1 MPSFVNPIHTNANA
15 LNSGTK
21 NEVKDTKN
29 APKSASKDFNKIL
42 NQKISKDKTAPKE
55 NPNALKATP
64 KDAKEDAK
72 ELEKTPTPHHQH
84 AQNLAKDQ
92 QAPTLK
98 DLLNHKKTTA
108 SHEAQHETHEPTL
121 KDLLNHKKTTASHEA
136 QHETHEMHETNPK
149 TPNETLNKNEKK
161 PNGVASN
168 AHQANLT
175 NKNPLTPTNHANNA
189 IKNPTA
195 PTHNAKEPKTL
206 KDIHALSQKHDLNAS
221 NIQVGTPLEKKETP
235 LNASDQ
241 LALKTTQT
249 SINHTLAKND
259 SKNTAN
265 LSSVLQSLEKK
276 ESHNKERTTPPSNEK
291 KTPPLREALQMNAI
305 KRDKTLSKK
314 KPEKTPTKTQTTA
327 ATPENAPKI
336 PLKTPPLMPL
346 IGANPPN
353 DNAPTP
359 LEKEEKAKEVSENKE
374 KTKESNNSAQSA
386 QNAQAS
392 DKTSENKSAAP
403 KETIKHFTQQLK
415 QEIQEYKPPMSR
427 ISMDLFPK
435 ELGKVEVTIQKV
447 GKNLKVSVIS
457 HNNSLQTF
465 LDNQQDLKNS
475 LNALGFEGVDLS
487 FSQDSSKEQP
497 KEPLREPFKEQEST
511 PLKENALKSY
521 QENTDNENKETS
533 MQITLYA

>member
-1 MPSFVNPIHTNANA
+1 MPSPINPIHTNANTNA
-15 LNSGTK
+15 SINSGAK

-29 APKSASKDFNKIL
+29 APKSASKDFSKIL

-55 NPNALKATP
+55 NPSALKATP
-64 KDAKEDAK
+64 KDAK

-98 DLLNHKKTTA
+98 DLLNHKKTAA
-108 SHEAQHETHEPTL
+108 SHEAQHEI
-121 KDLLNHKKTTASHEA
+121 HKN
-136 QHETHEMHETNPK
+136 HETNPK

-161 PNGVASN
+161 PNGVISN
-168 AHQANLT
+168 AHQSSLT
-175 NKNPLTPTNHANNA
+175 NKNPLTPTNHAN
-189 IKNPTA
+189 KNPTA

-206 KDIHALSQKHDLNAS
+206 KDIQSLSQKHDLNAS
-221 NIQVGTPLEKKETP
+221 NIQATTTPENKTPLK
-235 LNASDQ
+235 ASDQ

-249 SINHTLAKND
+249 PINHTLAKNGT
-259 SKNTAN
+259 KNTAN
-265 LSSVLQSLEKK
+265 LSSVLQSLEQK

-291 KTPPLREALQMNAI
+291 KTPPLKEALQMNAI

-327 ATPENAPKI
+327 QATTPENAPKI

-359 LEKEEKAKEVSENKE
+359 LEKEEKTKEVSENKE
-374 KTKESNNSAQSA
+374 KTKESTNSA
-386 QNAQAS
+386 QNAQNTQAS
-392 DKTSENKSAAP
+392 DKISENKSATP

-497 KEPLREPFKEQEST
+497 KEPFKESFKEQEST

-521 QENTDNENKETS
+521 QENTDNENQETS

>member
-1 MPSFVNPIHTNANA
+1 MPSPVNPIHTNANA
-15 LNSGTK
+15 LNSGAK
-21 NEVKDTKN
+21 NEDTKN
-29 APKSASKDFNKIL
+29 APKSTSKDFSKIL

-55 NPNALKATP
+55 SPNPNALKATP
-64 KDAKEDAK
+64 QNALKDK
-72 ELEKTPTPHHQH
+72 LEKTPTLNHQH
-84 AQNLAKDQ
+84 AQKLAKDQ

-98 DLLNHKKTTA
+98 DWLNHKKTTA
-108 SHEAQHETHEPTL
+108 LHEAQHE
-121 KDLLNHKKTTASHEA
+121 N
-136 QHETHEMHETNPK
+136 HETNPK

-175 NKNPLTPTNHANNA
+175 NKNPITPTNHANNA
-189 IKNPTA
+189 IKTQTTPTY
-195 PTHNAKEPKTL
+195 NAKESKTL
-206 KDIHALSQKHDLNAS
+206 KDIQTLSQKHDLNAS
-221 NIQVGTPLEKKETP
+221 NIQAATIPENKTP

-249 SINHTLAKND
+249 PTNHTLAKND
-259 SKNTAN
+259 AKNTAN

-276 ESHNKERTTPPSNEK
+276 EPHNKEHANPPNNEK
-291 KTPPLREALQMNAI
+291 KTPPLKEALQMNAI

-314 KPEKTPTKTQTTA
+314 KPEKTPIHAKTQTTA
-327 ATPENAPKI
+327 PSIAPENAPKI

-346 IGANPPN
+346 IGANPPPN
-353 DNAPTP
+353 DNIPTP
-359 LEKEEKAKEVSENKE
+359 LEKEETTKEASDNKE
-374 KTKESNNSAQSA
+374 KTKEASNSAQNV

-392 DKTSENKSAAP
+392 DKTSDNKSIAP

-435 ELGKVEVTIQKV
+435 ELGKVEVIIQKV

-497 KEPLREPFKEQEST
+497 KEQLREPFKEQELT
-511 PLKENALKSY
+511 PLKESVLKSY
-521 QENTDNENKETS
+521 QENTDHENQETS

>member
-1 MPSFVNPIHTNANA
+1 MPSPINPIHTNANA
-15 LNSGTK
+15 NANALINSGTK
-21 NEVKDTKN
+21 NEDTKN
-29 APKSASKDFNKIL
+29 APKSTSKDFSKIL

-64 KDAKEDAK
+64 KNAKA
-72 ELEKTPTPHHQH
+72 LEKTPTPHHQH
-84 AQNLAKDQ
+84 AKDLAKDQ

-108 SHEAQHETHEPTL
+108 SHEAQHE
-121 KDLLNHKKTTASHEA
+121 N
-136 QHETHEMHETNPK
+136 HETNPK

-161 PNGVASN
+161 PNEVASN
-168 AHQANLT
+168 AHQTNLT

-195 PTHNAKEPKTL
+195 PTHDTKEPKTL
-206 KDIHALSQKHDLNAS
+206 KDIQTLSQKHDLNAS
-221 NIQVGTPLEKKETP
+221 NIQATTTPENKTP

-241 LALKTTQT
+241 FALKTTQT

-259 SKNTAN
+259 AKNTAN

-276 ESHNKERTTPPSNEK
+276 DPHNKERTTPPNNEK
-291 KTPPLREALQMNAI
+291 KTPPLKEALPMNAI

-314 KPEKTPTKTQTTA
+314 KPEKTPTKAQTTA
-327 ATPENAPKI
+327 PSIAPENPPKI

-359 LEKEEKAKEVSENKE
+359 LEKEETTKEVSDNKE

-392 DKTSENKSAAP
+392 DKASENKSVTP

-435 ELGKVEVTIQKV
+435 ELGKVEVVIQKV

-487 FSQDSSKEQP
+487 FSQDSSKEQQAP
-497 KEPLREPFKEQEST
+497 KDQPKEPFKEQELT

-521 QENTDNENKETS
+521 QENTDNEKQETS

>member
-1 MPSFVNPIHTNANA
+1 MPSPVNPIHTNANA
-15 LNSGTK
+15 LNSGAK
-21 NEVKDTKN
+21 NEDTKN
-29 APKSASKDFNKIL
+29 APKSTSKDFSKIL

-55 NPNALKATP
+55 DPNALKATP
-64 KDAKEDAK
+64 KDAKENAK
-72 ELEKTPTPHHQH
+72 TLEKTPTLPHQH
-84 AQNLAKDQ
+84 AQNPAKDQ

-98 DLLNHKKTTA
+98 DWLNHKKTTA
-108 SHEAQHETHEPTL
+108 LHEAQHETHEA
-121 KDLLNHKKTTASHEA
+121 N
-136 QHETHEMHETNPK
+136 ETNPK

-161 PNGVASN
+161 PNGVTSN
-168 AHQANLT
+168 AHQTNLT
-175 NKNPLTPTNHANNA
+175 HKNPLTPTNHANNA
-189 IKNPTA
+189 IKNPTT

-206 KDIHALSQKHDLNAS
+206 KDIQTLSQKHDLNAN
-221 NIQVGTPLEKKETP
+221 NIQAATTPENKTP

-249 SINHTLAKND
+249 PTNHTLAKND
-259 SKNTAN
+259 AKNTAN

-276 ESHNKERTTPPSNEK
+276 DPHNKEHANPQNNEK
-291 KTPPLREALQMNAI
+291 KTPPLKEALQMNAI

-314 KPEKTPTKTQTTA
+314 KSEKTPTKAQTTA
-327 ATPENAPKI
+327 PSATPENAPKI

-346 IGANPPN
+346 IGANPPPN
-353 DNAPTP
+353 DNPPTL
-359 LEKEEKAKEVSENKE
+359 LEKEETTKEASDNKE
-374 KTKESNNSAQSA
+374 KIKETSNSA
-386 QNAQAS
+386 QNAQNAQSS
-392 DKTSENKSAAP
+392 DKTSENKSTAP

-435 ELGKVEVTIQKV
+435 ELGKVEVIIQKV

-487 FSQDSSKEQP
+487 FSQDSSKEQE
-497 KEPLREPFKEQEST
+497 KEPFKEPFKEQEST

-521 QENTDNENKETS
+521 QENTDHENQETS

>member
-1 MPSFVNPIHTNANA
+1 MPSPINPIHTNASA
-15 LNSGTK
+15 LNSGAK
-21 NEVKDTKN
+21 NGVKDTKN
-29 APKSASKDFNKIL
+29 APKSASKDFSKIL

-64 KDAKEDAK
+64 KDAKKDTKA
-72 ELEKTPTPHHQH
+72 LEKTPTPQPQH

-108 SHEAQHETHEPTL
+108 SHEAQHEI
-121 KDLLNHKKTTASHEA
+121 HKN
-136 QHETHEMHETNPK
+136 HETNPK

-175 NKNPLTPTNHANNA
+175 NKNPLTPTNHANHANHA
-189 IKNPTA
+189 IKNPIA
-195 PTHNAKEPKTL
+195 PTHNSKEPKTL
-206 KDIHALSQKHDLNAS
+206 KDIQTLSQKHDLNAS
-221 NIQVGTPLEKKETP
+221 NIQVSAPLEKKETP

-276 ESHNKERTTPPSNEK
+276 ESQNKEHATPPSNEK

-314 KPEKTPTKTQTTA
+314 KSEKTPIHAKTQTTA
-327 ATPENAPKI
+327 PSVTPENAPKI

-353 DNAPTP
+353 DNTPTP

-374 KTKESNNSAQSA
+374 KTKESTNSAQSA
-386 QNAQAS
+386 QNAQSS

-415 QEIQEYKPPMSR
+415 QEIQEYKPPMIR

-497 KEPLREPFKEQEST
+497 KEPFKEPFKEQEST

>member
-1 MPSFVNPIHTNANA
+1 MPSPINPIHTNASANASA
-15 LNSGTK
+15 LNSGAK

-29 APKSASKDFNKIL
+29 APKSASKDFSKIL

-64 KDAKEDAK
+64 KDAKKDAK
-72 ELEKTPTPHHQH
+72 ELEKTPTLQPQH
-84 AQNLAKDQ
+84 AQNLTKDQ

-108 SHEAQHETHEPTL
+108 SHEAQHEI
-121 KDLLNHKKTTASHEA
+121 HKN
-136 QHETHEMHETNPK
+136 HETNPK

-161 PNGVASN
+161 PNGVISS
-168 AHQANLT
+168 AHQTSLT
-175 NKNPLTPTNHANNA
+175 NKNPLTPTNHANNS

-206 KDIHALSQKHDLNAS
+206 KDIQTLSQKHDLNAS
-221 NIQVGTPLEKKETP
+221 NIQVIAPLEKKETP
-235 LNASDQ
+235 LKTSDQ

-259 SKNTAN
+259 AKNAAN

-276 ESHNKERTTPPSNEK
+276 DPHNKEHATPPNNEK

-314 KPEKTPTKTQTTA
+314 KPEKTPIHAKTQTTA
-327 ATPENAPKI
+327 PSTTPKNPPKI

-359 LEKEEKAKEVSENKE
+359 LEKEEKTKEVSENKE
-374 KTKESNNSAQSA
+374 KTKESTNSAQSA
-386 QNAQAS
+386 QNAQSS
-392 DKTSENKSAAP
+392 DKTSDKSVTP

-487 FSQDSSKEQP
+487 FSQDSSKEQE
-497 KEPLREPFKEQEST
+497 KEPFKEPFKEQEST

>member
-1 MPSFVNPIHTNANA
+1 MPSPINPIHTNASANANA
-15 LNSGTK
+15 LNSGAK
-21 NEVKDTKN
+21 NEDTKN
-29 APKSASKDFNKIL
+29 APKSASKDFSKIL

-55 NPNALKATP
+55 SPNPNALKATP
-64 KDAKEDAK
+64 QDAKEDAK
-72 ELEKTPTPHHQH
+72 ALEKNPTLPHQH
-84 AQNLAKDQ
+84 AQNPAKDQ

-98 DLLNHKKTTA
+98 DWLNHPKTHPTT
-108 SHEAQHETHEPTL
+108 SHEAQHETHE
-121 KDLLNHKKTTASHEA
+121 
-136 QHETHEMHETNPK
+136 HETNPK

-161 PNGVASN
+161 PNGVTSN
-168 AHQANLT
+168 AHQTNLP
-175 NKNPLTPTNHANNA
+175 NKNPITPTNHANHA

-206 KDIHALSQKHDLNAS
+206 KDIQTLSQKHDLNAS
-221 NIQVGTPLEKKETP
+221 NIQATTTPENKTP

-249 SINHTLAKND
+249 PINHTLAKND
-259 SKNTAN
+259 AKNTAN

-276 ESHNKERTTPPSNEK
+276 ESHNKEHANPPNNEK
-291 KTPPLREALQMNAI
+291 KTPPLKEALQMNAI

-314 KPEKTPTKTQTTA
+314 KSEKTPTKAQTTA
-327 ATPENAPKI
+327 PSIVPENVPKI

-346 IGANPPN
+346 IGANPPPN
-353 DNAPTP
+353 DNAPTL
-359 LEKEEKAKEVSENKE
+359 LEKEETTKEASDNKE
-374 KTKESNNSAQSA
+374 KTKESNNSAQSV
-386 QNAQAS
+386 QNAQFS
-392 DKTSENKSAAP
+392 DKTSENKSVTP

-435 ELGKVEVTIQKV
+435 ELGKVEVIIQKV

-497 KEPLREPFKEQEST
+497 KEQLRELFKEQEST

-521 QENTDNENKETS
+521 QENTDHENQETS

>member
-1 MPSFVNPIHTNANA
+1 MPSPINPIHTNASA
-15 LNSGTK
+15 LNSGAK

-29 APKSASKDFNKIL
+29 APKSASKDFSKIL
-42 NQKISKDKTAPKE
+42 NQKISKDKTTPKE
-55 NPNALKATP
+55 NPSALKATP
-64 KDAKEDAK
+64 KDTKEDAK
-72 ELEKTPTPHHQH
+72 EFEKTPTPQPQH
-84 AQNLAKDQ
+84 AQNPAKDQ

-108 SHEAQHETHEPTL
+108 SHEAQHE
-121 KDLLNHKKTTASHEA
+121 N
-136 QHETHEMHETNPK
+136 HETNPK

-161 PNGVASN
+161 PNGVISS
-168 AHQANLT
+168 AHQVSLT

-195 PTHNAKEPKTL
+195 PTDTKKDPKTL
-206 KDIHALSQKHDLNAS
+206 KDIQTLSQKHDLNAS
-221 NIQVGTPLEKKETP
+221 NIQVSAPLEKKETP

-249 SINHTLAKND
+249 SINHTLAKNGT
-259 SKNTAN
+259 KNTAN

-314 KPEKTPTKTQTTA
+314 KPEKTPIHAKTQTTA
-327 ATPENAPKI
+327 QAATLENAPKI

-359 LEKEEKAKEVSENKE
+359 LEKEEKTKEASDNKE
-374 KTKESNNSAQSA
+374 KTKESTNSTQNA

-392 DKTSENKSAAP
+392 DKASENKSVTP

-497 KEPLREPFKEQEST
+497 KEQLGESFKEQEST

>member
-1 MPSFVNPIHTNANA
+1 MPSPINPIHTNASANANA
-15 LNSGTK
+15 LNSGAK
-21 NEVKDTKN
+21 NGVKDTKN

-55 NPNALKATP
+55 NPNALKVAP

-108 SHEAQHETHEPTL
+108 SHEAQHEI
-121 KDLLNHKKTTASHEA
+121 HKN
-136 QHETHEMHETNPK
+136 HETNPK

-161 PNGVASN
+161 PNGVASST
-168 AHQANLT
+168 HQASLT
-175 NKNPLTPTNHANNA
+175 NKNPLTPTNNA

-195 PTHNAKEPKTL
+195 PTNNAKDPKTL
-206 KDIHALSQKHDLNAS
+206 KDIQTLSQKHDLNAS

-249 SINHTLAKND
+249 PINHTLAKND

-276 ESHNKERTTPPSNEK
+276 ESHNKEHATPPSNEK

-314 KPEKTPTKTQTTA
+314 KSEKTPTKTQTTA

-353 DNAPTP
+353 NNAPTP
-359 LEKEEKAKEVSENKE
+359 LEKEEKTKEVSENKE
-374 KTKESNNSAQSA
+374 KTKESTNSTQSA

-392 DKTSENKSAAP
+392 DKASENKSAAP

-497 KEPLREPFKEQEST
+497 KESFKEPFKEQEST

>member
-1 MPSFVNPIHTNANA
+1 MPSPINPIHTNASTNA
-15 LNSGTK
+15 STLINSGAK
-21 NEVKDTKN
+21 NEDTKN
-29 APKSASKDFNKIL
+29 APKSASKDFSKIL

-64 KDAKEDAK
+64 KDAKA
-72 ELEKTPTPHHQH
+72 LEKTPTLQPQH

-98 DLLNHKKTTA
+98 DWLNHKKTTA
-108 SHEAQHETHEPTL
+108 SHETQHETHEA
-121 KDLLNHKKTTASHEA
+121 N
-136 QHETHEMHETNPK
+136 ETNPK

-161 PNGVASN
+161 PNGVTSN
-168 AHQANLT
+168 AHQTNLT
-175 NKNPLTPTNHANNA
+175 NKNPLTPTNHANHA
-189 IKNPTA
+189 IKNPTT
-195 PTHNAKEPKTL
+195 PTHNAKESKTL
-206 KDIHALSQKHDLNAS
+206 KDIQTLSQKHDLNAS
-221 NIQVGTPLEKKETP
+221 NIQATTPLEKKETP
-235 LNASDQ
+235 LNASDH

-249 SINHTLAKND
+249 PTNHTLAKND
-259 SKNTAN
+259 AKNTAN

-276 ESHNKERTTPPSNEK
+276 EPHNKERTNPQNNEK
-291 KTPPLREALQMNAI
+291 KTPPLKEALQMNAI

-314 KPEKTPTKTQTTA
+314 KPEKTPTKAQTTA
-327 ATPENAPKI
+327 PSIAPENAPKI

-353 DNAPTP
+353 DNPPTL
-359 LEKEEKAKEVSENKE
+359 LEKEETTKEASDNKE
-374 KTKESNNSAQSA
+374 KTKETNNSSQSA

-392 DKTSENKSAAP
+392 DKTSENKSVTP

-415 QEIQEYKPPMSR
+415 QEIQEYKPPMSK

-435 ELGKVEVTIQKV
+435 ELGKVEVVIQKV

-487 FSQDSSKEQP
+487 FSQDSSKEQE
-497 KEPLREPFKEQEST
+497 KEPFKEPFREQELT

-521 QENTDNENKETS
+521 QENTDHENQETS

>member
-1 MPSFVNPIHTNANA
+1 MPSPVNPIHTNANA
-15 LNSGTK
+15 LNSGAK
-21 NEVKDTKN
+21 KEDTKN
-29 APKSASKDFNKIL
+29 APKSASKDFSKIL
-42 NQKISKDKTAPKE
+42 NQKISKDKTTPKE
-55 NPNALKATP
+55 DPNASKVTP
-64 KDAKEDAK
+64 KDAKA
-72 ELEKTPTPHHQH
+72 LEKTPTPHHQH
-84 AQNLAKDQ
+84 AQNPAKDQ

-98 DLLNHKKTTA
+98 DWLNHQKTTA
-108 SHEAQHETHEPTL
+108 SHEAQH
-121 KDLLNHKKTTASHEA
+121 KN
-136 QHETHEMHETNPK
+136 HETNPK

-161 PNGVASN
+161 PNGVTSN
-168 AHQANLT
+168 AHQANLAS
-175 NKNPLTPTNHANNA
+175 KNPLTSTNHAN
-189 IKNPTA
+189 KTPTT

-206 KDIHALSQKHDLNAS
+206 KDIQTLSQKHDLNAS
-221 NIQVGTPLEKKETP
+221 NIQATTTPENKTP

-259 SKNTAN
+259 TKNTAN

-276 ESHNKERTTPPSNEK
+276 DPHNKDHANPPNNEK
-291 KTPPLREALQMNAI
+291 KTPPLKEALQMNAI

-314 KPEKTPTKTQTTA
+314 KLEKTPTKAQTTA
-327 ATPENAPKI
+327 PSIAPENAPKI
-336 PLKTPPLMPL
+336 SLKTPPLMPL

-359 LEKEEKAKEVSENKE
+359 LEKEETTKEASDNKE
-374 KTKESNNSAQSA
+374 KTKETNNSAQSA
-386 QNAQAS
+386 QNTQAS
-392 DKTSENKSAAP
+392 DKTSENKSVTP

-427 ISMDLFPK
+427 ISMDLFPR
-435 ELGKVEVTIQKV
+435 ELGKVEVIIQKV

-497 KEPLREPFKEQEST
+497 KEQLRELFKEQESS

-521 QENTDNENKETS
+521 QENTDHENQETS

>member
-1 MPSFVNPIHTNANA
+1 MPSPVNPIHTNANA
-15 LNSGTK
+15 LNSGAK

-29 APKSASKDFNKIL
+29 APKSASKDFSKIL

-55 NPNALKATP
+55 DPSALKTTP
-64 KDAKEDAK
+64 KDAKA
-72 ELEKTPTPHHQH
+72 LEKSPTLNHQH

-98 DLLNHKKTTA
+98 DWLNHKTA
-108 SHEAQHETHEPTL
+108 PHKSQHEAQHETHEA
-121 KDLLNHKKTTASHEA
+121 N
-136 QHETHEMHETNPK
+136 ETNPK
-149 TPNETLNKNEKK
+149 TPNETLSKNEKK
-161 PNGVASN
+161 PNEVASN
-168 AHQANLT
+168 AHQTNLPS
-175 NKNPLTPTNHANNA
+175 KNPITPNHAN
-189 IKNPTA
+189 KTPTT
-195 PTHNAKEPKTL
+195 PTHSAKEPKTL
-206 KDIHALSQKHDLNAS
+206 KDIQTLSQKHDLNAS
-221 NIQVGTPLEKKETP
+221 NIQAATTPENKNP
-235 LNASDQ
+235 LNASDH

-249 SINHTLAKND
+249 PTSHTLAKND
-259 SKNTAN
+259 AKNTAN

-276 ESHNKERTTPPSNEK
+276 EPPNKERANPQNSEK
-291 KTPPLREALQMNAI
+291 KTPPLKEALQMNAI

-314 KPEKTPTKTQTTA
+314 KPEKTPTHAKTQTTSQA
-327 ATPENAPKI
+327 TTPENAPKI
-336 PLKTPPLMPL
+336 PLKTLPLMPL
-346 IGANPPN
+346 IGANPPPN
-353 DNAPTP
+353 DNIPTP
-359 LEKEEKAKEVSENKE
+359 LEKEEKTKEISDNKE
-374 KTKESNNSAQSA
+374 KAKETNSSTQSA
-386 QNAQAS
+386 QNTQAS
-392 DKTSENKSAAP
+392 DKTSDNKSTAP

-415 QEIQEYKPPMSR
+415 QEIQEYKPPMSK

-497 KEPLREPFKEQEST
+497 KEQLREPFKEQELT

-521 QENTDNENKETS
+521 QENTDHENQETS

>member
-1 MPSFVNPIHTNANA
+1 MPSPVNPIHTNANA
-15 LNSGTK
+15 LNSGAK
-21 NEVKDTKN
+21 NEVKDAKN
-29 APKSASKDFNKIL
+29 APKSTSKDFSKIL
-42 NQKISKDKTAPKE
+42 NQKISKDKTTPKE
-55 NPNALKATP
+55 SLNHSALKDTP

-72 ELEKTPTPHHQH
+72 ALEKTPTPNHQH
-84 AQNLAKDQ
+84 AQNLAKNQ

-98 DLLNHKKTTA
+98 DWLNHPKTTA
-108 SHEAQHETHEPTL
+108 PHEAQHETHEA
-121 KDLLNHKKTTASHEA
+121 N
-136 QHETHEMHETNPK
+136 ETDPK
-149 TPNETLNKNEKK
+149 TPNEINKNEKK
-161 PNGVASN
+161 LNEVASN
-168 AHQANLT
+168 AHQTNLP
-175 NKNPLTPTNHANNA
+175 NKNPITPNHAN
-189 IKNPTA
+189 KTPTT

-206 KDIHALSQKHDLNAS
+206 KDIQTLSQKHDLNAS
-221 NIQVGTPLEKKETP
+221 NIQATAPLEKKETP
-235 LNASDQ
+235 LSASDQ

-249 SINHTLAKND
+249 PTNHTLAKND
-259 SKNTAN
+259 AKNTAN

-276 ESHNKERTTPPSNEK
+276 DPHSKEHATPPNNEK
-291 KTPPLREALQMNAI
+291 KTPPLKEALQMNAI

-314 KPEKTPTKTQTTA
+314 KSEKTPIHAKTQTTA
-327 ATPENAPKI
+327 PSATPENALKI

-346 IGANPPN
+346 IGANPPPN

-359 LEKEEKAKEVSENKE
+359 LEKEEKTKEISDNKE
-374 KTKESNNSAQSA
+374 KAKETNNSAQSA

-392 DKTSENKSAAP
+392 DKTSDNKSIAP

-415 QEIQEYKPPMSR
+415 QEIQEYKPPMSK

-497 KEPLREPFKEQEST
+497 KEQLRELFKEQESS

-521 QENTDNENKETS
+521 QENTDHENQETS

>member
-1 MPSFVNPIHTNANA
+1 MPSPVNPIHTNAST
-15 LNSGTK
+15 LNSGAK

-29 APKSASKDFNKIL
+29 APKSASKDFSKIL

-55 NPNALKATP
+55 DPNALKATP

-72 ELEKTPTPHHQH
+72 ALEKTPTPHHQH
-84 AQNLAKDQ
+84 AQNPAKDQ

-98 DLLNHKKTTA
+98 DWLNHKKTTA
-108 SHEAQHETHEPTL
+108 PHETQHETHEA
-121 KDLLNHKKTTASHEA
+121 N
-136 QHETHEMHETNPK
+136 ETNPK

-161 PNGVASN
+161 SNGVTSS
-168 AHQANLT
+168 AHQTNLAS
-175 NKNPLTPTNHANNA
+175 KNPITPNHANNA
-189 IKNPTA
+189 IKTPTA
-195 PTHNAKEPKTL
+195 PTHNAKDPKTL
-206 KDIHALSQKHDLNAS
+206 KDIQVLSQKHDLNAS
-221 NIQVGTPLEKKETP
+221 NIQATAPLEKKETP

-241 LALKTTQT
+241 FALKTTQT
-249 SINHTLAKND
+249 SINNTLAKND

-276 ESHNKERTTPPSNEK
+276 DPHNKEHTTPPNNEK
-291 KTPPLREALQMNAI
+291 KTPPLKEALPMNAI

-314 KPEKTPTKTQTTA
+314 KSEKTPTKAQTTA
-327 ATPENAPKI
+327 PSIAPENAPKI

-346 IGANPPN
+346 IGANPPPN
-353 DNAPTP
+353 DNPPTP
-359 LEKEEKAKEVSENKE
+359 LEKEETTKEASDNKE

-392 DKTSENKSAAP
+392 DKTSENKSVTP

-435 ELGKVEVTIQKV
+435 ELGKVEVVIQKV

-487 FSQDSSKEQP
+487 FSQDSSKEQH
-497 KEPLREPFKEQEST
+497 KESFKEPFKEQELT

-521 QENTDNENKETS
+521 QENTDNENQETS

>member
-1 MPSFVNPIHTNANA
+1 MPSPINPIHTNANA
-15 LNSGTK
+15 NASINSGAK
-21 NEVKDTKN
+21 NEDTKN
-29 APKSASKDFNKIL
+29 APKSASKDFSKIL

-55 NPNALKATP
+55 NPSALKATP
-64 KDAKEDAK
+64 KNAKEGAKENAK

-92 QAPTLK
+92 QALTLK

-108 SHEAQHETHEPTL
+108 SHETQNETHE
-121 KDLLNHKKTTASHEA
+121 N
-136 QHETHEMHETNPK
+136 HETNPK

-161 PNGVASN
+161 PNGVISN

-175 NKNPLTPTNHANNA
+175 HKNPLTPTNHANNSN
-189 IKNPTA
+189 KNPTA

-206 KDIHALSQKHDLNAS
+206 KDIQTLSQKHDLNAS

-249 SINHTLAKND
+249 PINHTLAKND
-259 SKNTAN
+259 AKNTAN
-265 LSSVLQSLEKK
+265 LSSVLQSLEEK

-327 ATPENAPKI
+327 QAATPENAPKI

-359 LEKEEKAKEVSENKE
+359 LEKEEKTKEASDNKE
-374 KTKESNNSAQSA
+374 KTKESTNSAQNA

-392 DKTSENKSAAP
+392 DKTSENKSVAP

-497 KEPLREPFKEQEST
+497 KESLREPFKEQEST

>member
-1 MPSFVNPIHTNANA
+1 MPSFVNPIHTNASANANA
-15 LNSGTK
+15 LNSGAK

-29 APKSASKDFNKIL
+29 APKSASKDFSKIL
-42 NQKISKDKTAPKE
+42 NQKISKDKSAPKE

-64 KDAKEDAK
+64 KDAKENAK

-108 SHEAQHETHEPTL
+108 SHEAQHETH
-121 KDLLNHKKTTASHEA
+121 K
-136 QHETHEMHETNPK
+136 MHETNPK

-161 PNGVASN
+161 PNGVASSV
-168 AHQANLT
+168 HQANLT
-175 NKNPLTPTNHANNA
+175 NKNPLTPTNHT
-189 IKNPTA
+189 KD
-195 PTHNAKEPKTL
+195 PKTL
-206 KDIHALSQKHDLNAS
+206 KDIQTLSQKHDLNAS
-221 NIQVGTPLEKKETP
+221 NIQVVAPLEKKETP

-276 ESHNKERTTPPSNEK
+276 ESHNKERITPPSNEK

-327 ATPENAPKI
+327 PSTTPENAPKI
-336 PLKTPPLMPL
+336 PLKTPSLMPL

-359 LEKEEKAKEVSENKE
+359 LEKEEKTKEVSDNKE
-374 KTKESNNSAQSA
+374 KTKESNNSTQSA
-386 QNAQAS
+386 QNTQAS
-392 DKTSENKSAAP
+392 DKASENKSVTP

-497 KEPLREPFKEQEST
+497 KESLREPFKEQEST

>member
-1 MPSFVNPIHTNANA
+1 MPSPINPIHTNANA
-15 LNSGTK
+15 NANALNSGAK

-29 APKSASKDFNKIL
+29 ASKSASKDFSKIL

-55 NPNALKATP
+55 NPLKATP
-64 KDAKEDAK
+64 KDTKEDAKKDAK
-72 ELEKTPTPHHQH
+72 ELEKTPTPQPQH
-84 AQNLAKDQ
+84 AQNLAKNQ

-98 DLLNHKKTTA
+98 DLLNHKKATA
-108 SHEAQHETHEPTL
+108 SHEAQHETHE
-121 KDLLNHKKTTASHEA
+121 N
-136 QHETHEMHETNPK
+136 HETK
-149 TPNETLNKNEKK
+149 TPNETLNKNGKK
-161 PNGVASN
+161 PNGVTSN
-168 AHQANLT
+168 AHQESLT
-175 NKNPLTPTNHANNA
+175 HKNPLTPTNHANNA

-195 PTHNAKEPKTL
+195 PTHNAKDPKTL
-206 KDIHALSQKHDLNAS
+206 KDIQTLSQKHDLNAS
-221 NIQVGTPLEKKETP
+221 NIQATAPLEKKETS
-235 LNASDQ
+235 LKAGDK

-249 SINHTLAKND
+249 PINHTFAKND
-259 SKNTAN
+259 AKNTAN

-276 ESHNKERTTPPSNEK
+276 ESQNKEHANPPNNEK
-291 KTPPLREALQMNAI
+291 KTPPLKEALQMNAI

-314 KPEKTPTKTQTTA
+314 KPEKTPIHAKTQTTA
-327 ATPENAPKI
+327 PSATPENAPKLA
-336 PLKTPPLMPL
+336 LKTPPLMPL

-353 DNAPTP
+353 DNIPTP
-359 LEKEEKAKEVSENKE
+359 LEKEEKTKEVSDNKE
-374 KTKESNNSAQSA
+374 KTKESSNSAQSA
-386 QNAQAS
+386 QNTQAS
-392 DKTSENKSAAP
+392 DKTSDNKSIAP

-415 QEIQEYKPPMSR
+415 QEIQEYKPPMSK

-497 KEPLREPFKEQEST
+497 KEQLRELFKEQESS

-521 QENTDNENKETS
+521 QENTNHENQETS

>member
-1 MPSFVNPIHTNANA
+1 MPSPINPIHTNANA
-15 LNSGTK
+15 SINSGAK

-29 APKSASKDFNKIL
+29 APKSASKDFSKIL

-55 NPNALKATP
+55 NPSALKATP
-64 KDAKEDAK
+64 KDAKKDAK

-108 SHEAQHETHEPTL
+108 SHEAQHEI
-121 KDLLNHKKTTASHEA
+121 HKN
-136 QHETHEMHETNPK
+136 HETNPK

-175 NKNPLTPTNHANNA
+175 NKNPLTPTNHA
-189 IKNPTA
+189 IKNSTA
-195 PTHNAKEPKTL
+195 PTHNAKDPKTL
-206 KDIHALSQKHDLNAS
+206 KDIQTLSQKHDLNAS

-235 LNASDQ
+235 LSASDQ
-241 LALKTTQT
+241 LALKTTQVP
-249 SINHTLAKND
+249 INHTLAKND

-276 ESHNKERTTPPSNEK
+276 ESQNKERTTPPSNEK

-314 KPEKTPTKTQTTA
+314 KPEKTPIHAKAQTTAQA

-359 LEKEEKAKEVSENKE
+359 LEKEEKTKEVSENKE
-374 KTKESNNSAQSA
+374 KAKESTNSAQSA

-487 FSQDSSKEQP
+487 FSQDSSKEQE
-497 KEPLREPFKEQEST
+497 KEPSREPFKEQELT

-521 QENTDNENKETS
+521 QENTDNENKETI
-533 MQITLYA
+533 MKITLYA

>member
-1 MPSFVNPIHTNANA
+1 MPSPINPIHTNAST
-15 LNSGTK
+15 LINSGAK

-29 APKSASKDFNKIL
+29 APKSASKDFSKIL

-64 KDAKEDAK
+64 KNSKEGAKENAK
-72 ELEKTPTPHHQH
+72 ALEKTPTPPHQH
-84 AQNLAKDQ
+84 AQNPAKDQ

-98 DLLNHKKTTA
+98 DWLNHQKTTA
-108 SHEAQHETHEPTL
+108 SHEAQHENHE
-121 KDLLNHKKTTASHEA
+121 N
-136 QHETHEMHETNPK
+136 NPK

-161 PNGVASN
+161 PNGVISN
-168 AHQANLT
+168 AHQTNLT

-206 KDIHALSQKHDLNAS
+206 KDIQTLSQKHDLNAS
-221 NIQVGTPLEKKETP
+221 NIQATTPLEKKETP
-235 LNASDQ
+235 LNASDH
-241 LALKTTQT
+241 LALKTTQAP
-249 SINHTLAKND
+249 INHTLAKND
-259 SKNTAN
+259 AKNTAN

-276 ESHNKERTTPPSNEK
+276 ESHNKERTTPPNNEK
-291 KTPPLREALQMNAI
+291 KTPPLKEALEMNAI

-314 KPEKTPTKTQTTA
+314 KPEKTPTKAQTTA
-327 ATPENAPKI
+327 PSIAPENAPKI

-353 DNAPTP
+353 DNAPTL
-359 LEKEEKAKEVSENKE
+359 LEKEETTKEASDNKE
-374 KTKESNNSAQSA
+374 KTKESNNSAQSV
-386 QNAQAS
+386 QNTQAS
-392 DKTSENKSAAP
+392 DKTSENKSTAP

-435 ELGKVEVTIQKV
+435 ELGKVEVVIQKV

-497 KEPLREPFKEQEST
+497 KEPFKEQELT

-521 QENTDNENKETS
+521 QENTDNEKQETS

>member
-1 MPSFVNPIHTNANA
+1 MPSPINPIHTNASANANA
-15 LNSGTK
+15 LNSGAK

-29 APKSASKDFNKIL
+29 APKSASKDFSKIL

-55 NPNALKATP
+55 DPNALKATP

-72 ELEKTPTPHHQH
+72 TLKTPTPPYQH
-84 AQNLAKDQ
+84 AQNPAKDQ

-98 DLLNHKKTTA
+98 DWLNHPKTHPTA
-108 SHEAQHETHEPTL
+108 KHETQHETHET
-121 KDLLNHKKTTASHEA
+121 N
-136 QHETHEMHETNPK
+136 ETNPK

-168 AHQANLT
+168 AHQTNLP
-175 NKNPLTPTNHANNA
+175 NKNPITPTNHANNA

-195 PTHNAKEPKTL
+195 PTDTKKEPKTL
-206 KDIHALSQKHDLNAS
+206 KDIQALSQKHDLNAS
-221 NIQVGTPLEKKETP
+221 NIQAATTPENKTP

-259 SKNTAN
+259 AKNTAN

-276 ESHNKERTTPPSNEK
+276 EPHNKEHANPQNNEK
-291 KTPPLREALQMNAI
+291 KTPPLKEALEMNAI

-314 KPEKTPTKTQTTA
+314 KPEKTPTKAQTTA
-327 ATPENAPKI
+327 PSIAPQNAPKI

-346 IGANPPN
+346 IGANPPPN
-353 DNAPTP
+353 DNIPTP
-359 LEKEEKAKEVSENKE
+359 LEKEEKTKEASDNKE
-374 KTKESNNSAQSA
+374 KAKETSNSA
-386 QNAQAS
+386 QNAQNTQAS
-392 DKTSENKSAAP
+392 DKTSENKSVTS

-415 QEIQEYKPPMSR
+415 QEIQEYKPPMSK

-435 ELGKVEVTIQKV
+435 ELGKVEVIIQKV

-497 KEPLREPFKEQEST
+497 KEQLREPFKEQELS

-521 QENTDNENKETS
+521 QENTDHENQETS

>member
-1 MPSFVNPIHTNANA
+1 MPSPVNPIHTNANA
-15 LNSGTK
+15 LNSGAK
-21 NEVKDTKN
+21 NEVKDAKN
-29 APKSASKDFNKIL
+29 APKSASKDFSKIL

-55 NPNALKATP
+55 SLNHNALKATP
-64 KDAKEDAK
+64 QDAKENAKEDAK
-72 ELEKTPTPHHQH
+72 ALEKTPTLPHQH
-84 AQNLAKDQ
+84 AQNPAKNQ

-98 DLLNHKKTTA
+98 DWLNHKKITA
-108 SHEAQHETHEPTL
+108 SHETQHETHEA
-121 KDLLNHKKTTASHEA
+121 N
-136 QHETHEMHETNPK
+136 ETNPK

-161 PNGVASN
+161 PNEVASN
-168 AHQANLT
+168 AHQTNLLS
-175 NKNPLTPTNHANNA
+175 KNPITPNRANNA
-189 IKNPTA
+189 IKTPTT

-206 KDIHALSQKHDLNAS
+206 KDIQTLSQKHDLNAS
-221 NIQVGTPLEKKETP
+221 NIQAATTPENKNP
-235 LNASDQ
+235 LNASDH
-241 LALKTTQT
+241 LALKTTQAP
-249 SINHTLAKND
+249 INHTLAKND
-259 SKNTAN
+259 AKNTAN

-276 ESHNKERTTPPSNEK
+276 EPHNKEHTIPQNNEK
-291 KTPPLREALQMNAI
+291 KTPPLKEALQMNAI

-314 KPEKTPTKTQTTA
+314 KPEKTPIHAKTQATA
-327 ATPENAPKI
+327 PSVTPENASKI

-346 IGANPPN
+346 IGANPPPN

-359 LEKEEKAKEVSENKE
+359 LEKEETTQEISENKE
-374 KTKESNNSAQSA
+374 KTKESSNSAQSA
-386 QNAQAS
+386 QNTQAS
-392 DKTSENKSAAP
+392 DKTSDNKSVTP

-435 ELGKVEVTIQKV
+435 ELGKVEVIIQKV

-497 KEPLREPFKEQEST
+497 KEQLREPFKEQELT
-511 PLKENALKSY
+511 PLKESALKSY
-521 QENTDNENKETS
+521 QENTDHENQETS

>member
-1 MPSFVNPIHTNANA
+1 MPSPVNPIHTNASANA
-15 LNSGTK
+15 STLINSGAK
-21 NEVKDTKN
+21 NEDTKN
-29 APKSASKDFNKIL
+29 APKSASKDFSKIL

-55 NPNALKATP
+55 DPNALKATP
-64 KDAKEDAK
+64 KDAKEGAKEDAK
-72 ELEKTPTPHHQH
+72 TLEKTPTLPHQH
-84 AQNLAKDQ
+84 AQNPAKDQ

-98 DLLNHKKTTA
+98 DWLNHQKTTA
-108 SHEAQHETHEPTL
+108 SHEAQHE
-121 KDLLNHKKTTASHEA
+121 KN
-136 QHETHEMHETNPK
+136 HETNPK

-161 PNGVASN
+161 SNGVTSN
-168 AHQANLT
+168 AHQTNLP
-175 NKNPLTPTNHANNA
+175 NKNPITPTNHANNA
-189 IKNPTA
+189 IKNPTT
-195 PTHNAKEPKTL
+195 PTHNAKEPKTI
-206 KDIHALSQKHDLNAS
+206 KDIQTLSQKHDLNAS
-221 NIQVGTPLEKKETP
+221 NIQAATTPENKNP
-235 LNASDQ
+235 LNASDH

-249 SINHTLAKND
+249 PTNHTLAKND
-259 SKNTAN
+259 AKNTAN

-276 ESHNKERTTPPSNEK
+276 EPQNKEHANPQNNEK
-291 KTPPLREALQMNAI
+291 KTPPLKEALEMNAI

-314 KPEKTPTKTQTTA
+314 KPEKTPIHAKTQTTA
-327 ATPENAPKI
+327 PSATPENALKI

-346 IGANPPN
+346 TGANPPN
-353 DNAPTP
+353 DNPPTL
-359 LEKEEKAKEVSENKE
+359 LEKEEKTKEASDNKE
-374 KTKESNNSAQSA
+374 KTKESSNSAQSA

-392 DKTSENKSAAP
+392 DKTSENKSITP

-435 ELGKVEVTIQKV
+435 ELGKVEVVIQKV

-487 FSQDSSKEQP
+487 FSQNSSKEQE
-497 KEPLREPFKEQEST
+497 KEPFKEPFKEQELT

-521 QENTDNENKETS
+521 QENTDNENQETS

>member
-1 MPSFVNPIHTNANA
+1 MPSPVNPIHTNANA
-15 LNSGTK
+15 LNSGAK
-21 NEVKDTKN
+21 NEGTKN
-29 APKSASKDFNKIL
+29 APKNASKDFSKIL

-55 NPNALKATP
+55 SPNPNASKVTP

-72 ELEKTPTPHHQH
+72 ALEKTLPHQH
-84 AQNLAKDQ
+84 AQNPIKDQ

-98 DLLNHKKTTA
+98 DWLNRPKTHPTA
-108 SHEAQHETHEPTL
+108 PHETQHETHEA
-121 KDLLNHKKTTASHEA
+121 N
-136 QHETHEMHETNPK
+136 ETNPK

-161 PNGVASN
+161 PNGVISST
-168 AHQANLT
+168 HQANLT
-175 NKNPLTPTNHANNA
+175 HKNPLTPTNHANNA
-189 IKNPTA
+189 IKTPTA
-195 PTHNAKEPKTL
+195 PTHNAKDPKTL
-206 KDIHALSQKHDLNAS
+206 KDIQTLSQKHDLNAS
-221 NIQVGTPLEKKETP
+221 NIQATAPLEKKETP
-235 LNASDQ
+235 LNASDH
-241 LALKTTQT
+241 LALKTTQAP
-249 SINHTLAKND
+249 INNTLAKND
-259 SKNTAN
+259 AKNTAN

-276 ESHNKERTTPPSNEK
+276 ESHNKEHANPLNNEK
-291 KTPPLREALQMNAI
+291 KTPPLKEALQMNAI

-314 KPEKTPTKTQTTA
+314 KSEKTPTKAQTTA
-327 ATPENAPKI
+327 PSITPENAPKI
-336 PLKTPPLMPL
+336 SLKMPPLMPL

-353 DNAPTP
+353 DNIPTP
-359 LEKEEKAKEVSENKE
+359 LEKEETTKEASDNKE
-374 KTKESNNSAQSA
+374 KTRESNNSAQSA

-392 DKTSENKSAAP
+392 DKTSENKSTAP

-435 ELGKVEVTIQKV
+435 ELGKVEVIIQKV

-497 KEPLREPFKEQEST
+497 KEPLRELFKEQEST

-521 QENTDNENKETS
+521 QENTDNEHKETS

>member
-1 MPSFVNPIHTNANA
+1 MPSPINPIHTNANA
-15 LNSGTK
+15 NASTLINSGAK
-21 NEVKDTKN
+21 NEDTKN
-29 APKSASKDFNKIL
+29 APKSASKDFSKIL
-42 NQKISKDKTAPKE
+42 NQKIAKDKTAPKE
-55 NPNALKATP
+55 NPSTLKATP
-64 KDAKEDAK
+64 KNAKEGAKEDAK
-72 ELEKTPTPHHQH
+72 ELEKTPTLQPQH
-84 AQNLAKDQ
+84 AQNPAKDQ

-98 DLLNHKKTTA
+98 DWLNHQKTTA
-108 SHEAQHETHEPTL
+108 SHEAQH
-121 KDLLNHKKTTASHEA
+121 KN
-136 QHETHEMHETNPK
+136 HETNPK

-161 PNGVASN
+161 PNGVTSST
-168 AHQANLT
+168 HQTNLT
-175 NKNPLTPTNHANNA
+175 NKNPITPTNRANNA

-206 KDIHALSQKHDLNAS
+206 KDIQTLSQKHDLNAS
-221 NIQVGTPLEKKETP
+221 NIQATAPLEKKETP

-249 SINHTLAKND
+249 PINHTLAKND
-259 SKNTAN
+259 AKNTAN

-276 ESHNKERTTPPSNEK
+276 DPHNKEHATPPNNEK
-291 KTPPLREALQMNAI
+291 KTPPLKEALPMNAI

-314 KPEKTPTKTQTTA
+314 KSEKTPTKAQTTA
-327 ATPENAPKI
+327 PSTTPENAPKI

-346 IGANPPN
+346 IGANPPPN
-353 DNAPTP
+353 NNAPTP
-359 LEKEEKAKEVSENKE
+359 LEKEETTKETSDNKE
-374 KTKESNNSAQSA
+374 KTKEASNSAQSA

-392 DKTSENKSAAP
+392 DKTSENKSVTP

-435 ELGKVEVTIQKV
+435 ELGKVEVIIQKV

-497 KEPLREPFKEQEST
+497 KEQLRELFKEQESS

-521 QENTDNENKETS
+521 QENTNHENQETS

>member
-1 MPSFVNPIHTNANA
+1 MPSPVNPIHTNTNA
-15 LNSGTK
+15 LNSGAK

-29 APKSASKDFNKIL
+29 APKSASKDFSKIL
-42 NQKISKDKTAPKE
+42 NQKISKDKTASKE
-55 NPNALKATP
+55 NPSALKDAP
-64 KDAKEDAK
+64 KDAKA
-72 ELEKTPTPHHQH
+72 LEKTPTLPHQH
-84 AQNLAKDQ
+84 AQNPAKDQ

-98 DLLNHKKTTA
+98 DWLNHPKTTA
-108 SHEAQHETHEPTL
+108 PHEAQHETHEA
-121 KDLLNHKKTTASHEA
+121 N
-136 QHETHEMHETNPK
+136 ETNPK

-161 PNGVASN
+161 PNEVASN
-168 AHQANLT
+168 AHQTNLP
-175 NKNPLTPTNHANNA
+175 NKNLIIPTNHANHAN
-189 IKNPTA
+189 KTPTT
-195 PTHNAKEPKTL
+195 PTHSTKEPKTL
-206 KDIHALSQKHDLNAS
+206 KDIQTLSQKHDLNAS
-221 NIQVGTPLEKKETP
+221 NIQAATTPENKNP

-249 SINHTLAKND
+249 PTNHTLAKND
-259 SKNTAN
+259 AKNTAN

-276 ESHNKERTTPPSNEK
+276 EPQNKEHANPPNNEK
-291 KTPPLREALQMNAI
+291 KTPPLKEALQMNAI

-314 KPEKTPTKTQTTA
+314 NSEKTPTKTQAKNQPTA
-327 ATPENAPKI
+327 PSATPENAPKLA
-336 PLKTPPLMPL
+336 LKTPPLMPL

-353 DNAPTP
+353 DNILTP
-359 LEKEEKAKEVSENKE
+359 LEKEEKTKEVSDNKE
-374 KTKESNNSAQSA
+374 KAKETNNSAQSA
-386 QNAQAS
+386 QNTQAS
-392 DKTSENKSAAP
+392 DKTSENKSIAP

-415 QEIQEYKPPMSR
+415 QEIQEYKPPMSK

-487 FSQDSSKEQP
+487 FSQDSSKEQQAP
-497 KEPLREPFKEQEST
+497 KEQPKEPFKEQELT

-521 QENTDNENKETS
+521 QENTDHENQETS

>member
-1 MPSFVNPIHTNANA
+1 MPSPINPLHTNANA
-15 LNSGTK
+15 LNSGAK
-21 NEVKDTKN
+21 NEVKDAKN
-29 APKSASKDFNKIL
+29 APKSASKDFSKIL

-55 NPNALKATP
+55 SPNHNALKATP

-72 ELEKTPTPHHQH
+72 ALEKTPTPHHKH
-84 AQNLAKDQ
+84 AQNPVKDQ

-98 DLLNHKKTTA
+98 DWLNHPKTHPTA
-108 SHEAQHETHEPTL
+108 KHEAQHETHE
-121 KDLLNHKKTTASHEA
+121 
-136 QHETHEMHETNPK
+136 HETNPK
-149 TPNETLNKNEKK
+149 TPSETLNKNEKK
-161 PNGVASN
+161 PNGVTSNDHQTNLAS
-168 AHQANLT
+168 
-175 NKNPLTPTNHANNA
+175 KNPITSNHANNA

-206 KDIHALSQKHDLNAS
+206 KDIQTLSQKHDLNAS
-221 NIQVGTPLEKKETP
+221 NIQAATIPENKTP
-235 LNASDQ
+235 LNASDH

-249 SINHTLAKND
+249 PTNNTLAKND
-259 SKNTAN
+259 AKNTAN

-276 ESHNKERTTPPSNEK
+276 ESHNKEHANPSHNEK
-291 KTPPLREALQMNAI
+291 KTPPLKEALQMNAI

-314 KPEKTPTKTQTTA
+314 KSEKTPTKSQTTA
-327 ATPENAPKI
+327 PSIAPENAPKI
-336 PLKTPPLMPL
+336 PFKTPPLMPL

-353 DNAPTP
+353 DNIPTP
-359 LEKEEKAKEVSENKE
+359 LEKEETTKEASDNKE
-374 KTKESNNSAQSA
+374 KTKESSNSAQSA
-386 QNAQAS
+386 QNTQAS
-392 DKTSENKSAAP
+392 DKTSDNKSVTP

-435 ELGKVEVTIQKV
+435 ELGKVEVIIQKV

-497 KEPLREPFKEQEST
+497 KEPLRELFKEQESS

-521 QENTDNENKETS
+521 QENTDHENQETS

>member
-1 MPSFVNPIHTNANA
+1 MPSPVNPIHTNANA
-15 LNSGTK
+15 LNGGAK
-21 NEVKDTKN
+21 NEDTKN
-29 APKSASKDFNKIL
+29 APKSASKDFSKIL

-55 NPNALKATP
+55 SPNPNALKATP

-72 ELEKTPTPHHQH
+72 ALEKTPTPPHQH
-84 AQNLAKDQ
+84 AQNSAKDQ

-108 SHEAQHETHEPTL
+108 SHEAQHE
-121 KDLLNHKKTTASHEA
+121 KN
-136 QHETHEMHETNPK
+136 HETNHK

-161 PNGVASN
+161 SNGVTSN
-168 AHQANLT
+168 AHQTNLT
-175 NKNPLTPTNHANNA
+175 NKNPITPTNHANNA

-195 PTHNAKEPKTL
+195 PTHNAKKSKTL
-206 KDIHALSQKHDLNAS
+206 KDIQTLSQKHDLNAS
-221 NIQVGTPLEKKETP
+221 NIQATTTLENKTP
-235 LNASDQ
+235 LNASDH
-241 LALKTTQT
+241 LALKTTHAP
-249 SINHTLAKND
+249 INHTLAKND
-259 SKNTAN
+259 AKNTAN

-276 ESHNKERTTPPSNEK
+276 ESPNKEHANPSHNEK
-291 KTPPLREALQMNAI
+291 KTPPLKEALQMNAI
-305 KRDKTLSKK
+305 KKDKTLSKK
-314 KPEKTPTKTQTTA
+314 KSEKTSTKTQTTA
-327 ATPENAPKI
+327 PSIAPENAPKI

-359 LEKEEKAKEVSENKE
+359 LEKEETTKEASDNKE
-374 KTKESNNSAQSA
+374 KTKEASNSAQSV

-392 DKTSENKSAAP
+392 DKTSENKSTAP

-435 ELGKVEVTIQKV
+435 ELGKVEVIIQKV

-497 KEPLREPFKEQEST
+497 KEQLRELFKEQEST

-521 QENTDNENKETS
+521 QENTDHENQETS

>member
-1 MPSFVNPIHTNANA
+1 MPSPINPIHTNANA

-29 APKSASKDFNKIL
+29 APKNASKDFSKIL

-55 NPNALKATP
+55 NPLKATP
-64 KDAKEDAK
+64 KDAKWDAK
-72 ELEKTPTPHHQH
+72 ALEKTPTLQPQH

-98 DLLNHKKTTA
+98 DWLNHPKTHPTA
-108 SHEAQHETHEPTL
+108 KHETQHETHET
-121 KDLLNHKKTTASHEA
+121 N
-136 QHETHEMHETNPK
+136 ETNPK

-161 PNGVASN
+161 PNGVISN
-168 AHQANLT
+168 AHQESLT
-175 NKNPLTPTNHANNA
+175 NKNPLTPTNHA

-195 PTHNAKEPKTL
+195 PTHNAKDPKTL
-206 KDIHALSQKHDLNAS
+206 KDIQTLSQKHDLNAS
-221 NIQVGTPLEKKETP
+221 NIQATAPLEKKETS
-235 LNASDQ
+235 LNASDK

-259 SKNTAN
+259 AKSTAN

-276 ESHNKERTTPPSNEK
+276 ESRNKEHATPPSNEK

-327 ATPENAPKI
+327 PSATPENAPKI

-353 DNAPTP
+353 DNAPTL
-359 LEKEEKAKEVSENKE
+359 LEKEEKTKEVSENKE
-374 KTKESNNSAQSA
+374 KTKESTNSAQNA

-392 DKTSENKSAAP
+392 DKASENKSVTP

-415 QEIQEYKPPMSR
+415 QEIQEYKPPMSK

-435 ELGKVEVTIQKV
+435 ELGKVEVIIQKV

-475 LNALGFEGVDLS
+475 LNALGFDGVDLS

-497 KEPLREPFKEQEST
+497 KEQLRELFKEQEST

-521 QENTDNENKETS
+521 QENTDHENQETS

>member
-1 MPSFVNPIHTNANA
+1 MPSPINPIHTSANANA
-15 LNSGTK
+15 SINSGAK
-21 NEVKDTKN
+21 NEDTKN
-29 APKSASKDFNKIL
+29 APKSASKDFSKIL

-64 KDAKEDAK
+64 KDAKKDAK
-72 ELEKTPTPHHQH
+72 ENAKALEKTPTLQPQH

-108 SHEAQHETHEPTL
+108 SHETQHETH
-121 KDLLNHKKTTASHEA
+121 KN
-136 QHETHEMHETNPK
+136 HETNPK

-161 PNGVASN
+161 PNGVISN
-168 AHQANLT
+168 AHQTSLT
-175 NKNPLTPTNHANNA
+175 NKNPLTPTNHA

-195 PTHNAKEPKTL
+195 PTHNAKESKTL
-206 KDIHALSQKHDLNAS
+206 KDIQTLSQKHDLNAS
-221 NIQVGTPLEKKETP
+221 NIQATTPLEKKETP
-235 LNASDQ
+235 LRTSDQ

-249 SINHTLAKND
+249 SINHTLKKND
-259 SKNTAN
+259 AKSTAN

-276 ESHNKERTTPPSNEK
+276 ESHHKERATPPSNEK

-314 KPEKTPTKTQTTA
+314 KPEKTPIHAKTQTTA
-327 ATPENAPKI
+327 PSVTPENPPKI

-353 DNAPTP
+353 DNAPTL
-359 LEKEEKAKEVSENKE
+359 LEKEEKTKEISENKE
-374 KTKESNNSAQSA
+374 KAKESTNSAQNT

-392 DKTSENKSAAP
+392 DKASENKSAAP

-475 LNALGFEGVDLS
+475 LNALGFDGVDLS

-497 KEPLREPFKEQEST
+497 KEQLREPFKEQELT

-521 QENTDNENKETS
+521 QENTDNENQETS

>member
-15 LNSGTK
+15 NASTLINSGAK

-29 APKSASKDFNKIL
+29 APKSASKDFSKIL

-64 KDAKEDAK
+64 KDA

-98 DLLNHKKTTA
+98 DLLNHKKTTV
-108 SHEAQHETHEPTL
+108 SHEAQHET
-121 KDLLNHKKTTASHEA
+121 
-136 QHETHEMHETNPK
+136 HETNPK

-161 PNGVASN
+161 PNGVISN

-175 NKNPLTPTNHANNA
+175 NKNPLTPTNHPN
-189 IKNPTA
+189 KNPTA
-195 PTHNAKEPKTL
+195 PTDTKKDPKTL
-206 KDIHALSQKHDLNAS
+206 KDIQTLSQKHDLNAS
-221 NIQVGTPLEKKETP
+221 NIQATAPLEKKETP

-249 SINHTLAKND
+249 SINHTLAKNGA
-259 SKNTAN
+259 KNTAN

-276 ESHNKERTTPPSNEK
+276 ESQNKEHTTPPSNEK
-291 KTPPLREALQMNAI
+291 KTPPLREALPMNAI

-327 ATPENAPKI
+327 QAVTPENAPKI

-353 DNAPTP
+353 DNAPTL
-359 LEKEEKAKEVSENKE
+359 LEKEEKTKEISENKE
-374 KTKESNNSAQSA
+374 KTKESTNSAQSA

>member
-1 MPSFVNPIHTNANA
+1 MPSPINPIHTNASA
-15 LNSGTK
+15 LNSGAK

-29 APKSASKDFNKIL
+29 APKSASKDFSKIL

-55 NPNALKATP
+55 NPNALKTTP
-64 KDAKEDAK
+64 KDTKENAKA
-72 ELEKTPTPHHQH
+72 LEKTPTLQPQH

-108 SHEAQHETHEPTL
+108 SHEAQHETH
-121 KDLLNHKKTTASHEA
+121 KN
-136 QHETHEMHETNPK
+136 HETDPK

-161 PNGVASN
+161 PNGVISN

-195 PTHNAKEPKTL
+195 HNAKESKTL
-206 KDIHALSQKHDLNAS
+206 KDIQTLSQKHDLNAS
-221 NIQVGTPLEKKETP
+221 NIQASAPLEKKETP
-235 LNASDQ
+235 LSASDQ

-249 SINHTLAKND
+249 PINHTLAKND
-259 SKNTAN
+259 AKSTAN

-276 ESHNKERTTPPSNEK
+276 ESHHKEHATPPSNEK

-327 ATPENAPKI
+327 QAATPENAPKI

-353 DNAPTP
+353 NNAPTL
-359 LEKEEKAKEVSENKE
+359 LEKEEKTKEVSENKE
-374 KTKESNNSAQSA
+374 KTKESTNSAQSA

-392 DKTSENKSAAP
+392 DKASENKSAAP

-475 LNALGFEGVDLS
+475 LNALGFDGVDLS

-497 KEPLREPFKEQEST
+497 KESFKEPFKEQELT

-521 QENTDNENKETS
+521 QENTDNENQETS

>member
-1 MPSFVNPIHTNANA
+1 MPSPVNPIHTNANA
-15 LNSGTK
+15 LNGGAK

-29 APKSASKDFNKIL
+29 APKSASKDFSKIL

-55 NPNALKATP
+55 SPNPNALKATP

-72 ELEKTPTPHHQH
+72 ALEKTLPHQH
-84 AQNLAKDQ
+84 AQNPAKDQ

-98 DLLNHKKTTA
+98 DWLNHQKTTA
-108 SHEAQHETHEPTL
+108 PHEAQHETHEA
-121 KDLLNHKKTTASHEA
+121 N
-136 QHETHEMHETNPK
+136 ETNPK

-161 PNGVASN
+161 PNEVISN
-168 AHQANLT
+168 AHQTNLP

-189 IKNPTA
+189 IKNPTT
-195 PTHNAKEPKTL
+195 PTHNAKDPKTL
-206 KDIHALSQKHDLNAS
+206 KDIHALSQKHDLNAN
-221 NIQVGTPLEKKETP
+221 NIQAATTPENKNP
-235 LNASDQ
+235 LNASDH

-259 SKNTAN
+259 AKNTAN

-276 ESHNKERTTPPSNEK
+276 ESPNKEHTIPQNNEK
-291 KTPPLREALQMNAI
+291 KTPPLKEALPMNAI

-314 KPEKTPTKTQTTA
+314 KPEKTPTKAQTTA
-327 ATPENAPKI
+327 PSATPENALKI

-346 IGANPPN
+346 IGANPPPN
-353 DNAPTP
+353 NNAPTL
-359 LEKEEKAKEVSENKE
+359 LEKEETTKEASDNKE
-374 KTKESNNSAQSA
+374 KTKESSNSAQNA

-392 DKTSENKSAAP
+392 DKTSENKSTAP

-435 ELGKVEVTIQKV
+435 ELGKVEVIIQKV

-497 KEPLREPFKEQEST
+497 KEQLRELFKEQESS

-521 QENTDNENKETS
+521 QENTDHENQETS

>member
-15 LNSGTK
+15 NASALNSGAK

-29 APKSASKDFNKIL
+29 APKSASKDFSKIL

-55 NPNALKATP
+55 NPSTLKAAP

-108 SHEAQHETHEPTL
+108 SHEAQHETH
-121 KDLLNHKKTTASHEA
+121 KN
-136 QHETHEMHETNPK
+136 HETNPK
-149 TPNETLNKNEKK
+149 TPNETLNKNGKK
-161 PNGVASN
+161 SNEVASN
-168 AHQANLT
+168 AHQTNLT

-189 IKNPTA
+189 
-195 PTHNAKEPKTL
+195 KESKTL
-206 KDIHALSQKHDLNAS
+206 KDIQTLSQKHDLNAS
-221 NIQVGTPLEKKETP
+221 NIQVSAPLEKKETP
-235 LNASDQ
+235 LKASDQ

-259 SKNTAN
+259 AKNTAN

-276 ESHNKERTTPPSNEK
+276 ESHNKEHATPPSNEK

-314 KPEKTPTKTQTTA
+314 KPEKTPIHAKTQTTAQA

-359 LEKEEKAKEVSENKE
+359 LEKEEKTKEVSENKE
-374 KTKESNNSAQSA
+374 KTKESTNSAQSV

-392 DKTSENKSAAP
+392 DKASENKSAAP

-497 KEPLREPFKEQEST
+497 KEPLREPFKDQELT

>member
-1 MPSFVNPIHTNANA
+1 MPSPVNPIHTNANA
-15 LNSGTK
+15 LNSGAK

-29 APKSASKDFNKIL
+29 APKSASKDFSKIL

-55 NPNALKATP
+55 SPNPNALKATP

-72 ELEKTPTPHHQH
+72 TLKTPTLPHQH
-84 AQNLAKDQ
+84 AQNPAKDQ

-98 DLLNHKKTTA
+98 DWLNHQKTIA
-108 SHEAQHETHEPTL
+108 PHEARHETHE
-121 KDLLNHKKTTASHEA
+121 
-136 QHETHEMHETNPK
+136 HETNPK
-149 TPNETLNKNEKK
+149 NPNETLNKNEKK
-161 PNGVASN
+161 PNGVTSN
-168 AHQANLT
+168 AHQANLAS
-175 NKNPLTPTNHANNA
+175 KNPITPNHANNA
-189 IKNPTA
+189 IKTSTT

-206 KDIHALSQKHDLNAS
+206 KDIQALSQKHDLNAS
-221 NIQVGTPLEKKETP
+221 NIQAATTPENKTP

-249 SINHTLAKND
+249 PTNHTLAKND
-259 SKNTAN
+259 AKNTAN

-276 ESHNKERTTPPSNEK
+276 ESQNKEHANPPNNEK
-291 KTPPLREALQMNAI
+291 KTPPLKETLQMNAI

-327 ATPENAPKI
+327 PSITPENAPKI

-346 IGANPPN
+346 IGANPPPN

-359 LEKEEKAKEVSENKE
+359 LEKEEKTQEISDNKE
-374 KTKESNNSAQSA
+374 KAKETNSSAQSV
-386 QNAQAS
+386 QNAQVS
-392 DKTSENKSAAP
+392 DKTSDNKSIAP

-415 QEIQEYKPPMSR
+415 QEIQEYKPPMSK

-435 ELGKVEVTIQKV
+435 ELGKVEIIIQKV

-497 KEPLREPFKEQEST
+497 KEQLRESFKEQELT

-521 QENTDNENKETS
+521 QENTDHENQETS